1 MKYGMI
7 LNGYEILGD
16 HRPQYL
22 DINIKEILQM
32 NSLDLGSQS
41 SRRLRSTDV
50 KAVKSYCENVHSH
63 FKNHKIYDRMER
75 LYEETKNQVIMTSEQ
90 IEKYEALDRD
100 VYRLCTNAEKTIKL
114 FPFTKYVWS
123 PALDDAVGEVQY
135 WKMRK
140 KHLSNKKKTQE
151 LVTSGKS
158 KGIDDT
164 EKNKA
169 HNIEDYLTQAYKS
182 LHQVQRNDYV
192 KRQEYL
198 NDLAEKY
205 AQENNLT
212 KEQAIRELMSHEE
225 LRDMFRTIRL
235 RMGGAISPPLS
246 KVWIKGENDEDN
258 MIIKS
263 VSY

>member
-1 MKYGMI
+1 MGSEVREMALRLGLSDITKERHPEGVPPTYVRSNSARRIDLLLGSSRVLGATMKYGMI

-114 FPFTKYVWS
+114 FPFTKYV
-123 PALDDAVGEVQY
+123 
-135 WKMRK
+135 
-140 KHLSNKKKTQE
+140 
-151 LVTSGKS
+151 
-158 KGIDDT
+158 
-164 EKNKA
+164 
-169 HNIEDYLTQAYKS
+169 
-182 LHQVQRNDYV
+182 
-192 KRQEYL
+192 
-198 NDLAEKY
+198 
-205 AQENNLT
+205 
-212 KEQAIRELMSHEE
+212 
-225 LRDMFRTIRL
+225 
-235 RMGGAISPPLS
+235 
-246 KVWIKGENDEDN
+246 
-258 MIIKS
+258 
-263 VSY
+263 